1 MEQKHQD
8 IIKRNYLVLVKK
20 LTATWVA
27 ERLFEDGI
35 ITEEMKENIIT
46 QKTGFEQSRK
56 LISFILRRGSKAFMG
71 FRKALLKSGHHD
83 LSRLLLKD
91 DDKSTLTDYEKTL
104 AAARSLVIDIKSG
117 TNTPKHGSET
127 RCKFAL
133 DDKNDVFLTASVYN
147 GNVNIHLRHF
157 IEQNGQSIPTK
168 RGVVFNLGRWVR
180 FESLIEEIGEFLET
194 YWKQSAEIQWHV
206 GGGVFVSLT
215 PKYSTVD
222 IRHYWVPP
230 GADKPLHT
238 KKGVCLDRFK
248 FNRLKASLS
257 ELHDRVPE
265 LSDVDLCMF
274 SESHKNQEGMLSC
287 PECTP
292 FKNESRSVE
301 CIASDSQKNNNDE
314 REREEEENE
323 EEEMEDTFNF

>member
-1 MEQKHQD
+1 M
-8 IIKRNYLVLVKK
+8 
-20 LTATWVA
+20 
-27 ERLFEDGI
+27 
-35 ITEEMKENIIT
+35 
-46 QKTGFEQSRK
+46 
-56 LISFILRRGSKAFMG
+56 
-71 FRKALLKSGHHD
+71 
-83 LSRLLLKD
+83 
-91 DDKSTLTDYEKTL
+91 
-104 AAARSLVIDIKSG
+104 
-117 TNTPKHGSET
+117 
-127 RCKFAL
+127 

-238 KKGVCLDRFK
+238 KKGVCLDRIK

-265 LSDVDLCMF
+265 LSDVELCMF

-301 CIASDSQKNNNDE
+301 CIASDSQKNNRRRRRRNG
-314 REREEEENE
+314 RHIQ
-323 EEEMEDTFNF
+323 FLKF